1 MPDTDYDSLPSPPK
15 ARARTR
21 PGAGSAAGGR
31 LYGRKAARRVV
42 GVGSA
47 HGGAEVASSSSDEG
61 EDARVGEQGRRAGKE
76 KGGAKGGAKGAGK
89 KRAVA
94 RRKEREEEGDVESN
108 DDGDPEDAEVLL
120 PLTGRSSKR
129 ATGKASA
136 SSVKT
141 ASSPKRGRKVV
152 AHASVESDGE
162 HVLASSTA
170 PGPSRRIRA
179 LHAVSSATTH
189 PAGNEARGPLSRKSS
204 NAMQGDVPPLMAAKA
219 VKARDPTSVSR
230 LSPAVEQIRAVSPP
244 LSPRARALVD
254 KSNLTADSP
263 RRTAMQGRPSQ
274 SALSTL
280 APRPSVSR
288 ESSPGLGSLSVFR
301 DLPASALQ
309 GAGGLS
315 SRPAPLPLP
324 SLSASTRLSAHP
336 RIPRA
341 ASPYRLASEPPPSRP
356 SPAHRALSRSPSATA
371 HALPRRSIS
380 LHTSPRA
387 PHRTSPALLAVPGT
401 SRDSLAPSSLPA
413 PWALAAPASARLEAS
428 SSPAAAEEGGDAP
441 VFRYTTTEF
450 GHAPSLRLSLDGG
463 ASEREVR
470 TGAAEEDDGPGM
482 ESSIVLETWEDE
494 LSRVAGGE
502 REVTPIAEDAGDG
515 DETVMPA
522 KPGIEVDPLHDGA
535 MDVDGVAP
543 IQPQPLKVDLAEIGG
558 AAELN
563 GEPAAMD
570 EAGDET
576 IKGVAPVRTQD
587 NVEHSATPELP
598 DAEAAEHPVEEIIEL
613 DEVLAAEPR
622 SPKAFSAAVSPP
634 PPAFFTASSM
644 PPRRARPSVDDP
656 LPTDDLAYYLRTT
669 GTYSSEDDLPSS
681 APSDTSER
689 EDYLA
694 EREIGRGVKPSS
706 RQREKRLAASA
717 EAKRLRLAAGRREG
731 REREV
736 LDVGEVK
743 LSRVVR
749 HAIERRAM
757 GVTAA
762 EEEEIRAALRKQKAG
777 WRTGLRRMLPSSTDE
792 ILRGGDSGN
801 SEASADSSE
810 TSGGAP
816 KWVFAVVVVVIVL
829 LVGGAVTGYGLWRRR
844 RARAFQRLGG
854 DDETA
859 PPGGRS
865 SAAPAYPPSTVVFV
879 DTPSSRSA
887 AAHELRL
894 LPSIPYAGAVESAS
908 PGYSPTVP
916 HGHGSALLSSPSS
929 AVSLHAPSSPS
940 PHRTPSRRA
949 PPGLTLEPQSLI
961 SSLAADEERDEGA
974 LRSPT
979 RAPSLP
985 PPPYSPRVVGVGVC
999 LSPRRAEGAV

>member
-76 KGGAKGGAKGAGK
+76 KGGAKGGAKGVGK

-263 RRTAMQGRPSQ
+263 RRTAMQ
-274 SALSTL
+274 
-280 APRPSVSR
+280 
-288 ESSPGLGSLSVFR
+288 
-301 DLPASALQ
+301 
-309 GAGGLS
+309 
-315 SRPAPLPLP
+315 
-324 SLSASTRLSAHP
+324 
-336 RIPRA
+336 
-341 ASPYRLASEPPPSRP
+341 
-356 SPAHRALSRSPSATA
+356 AHRALSRSPSATA

-656 LPTDDLAYYLRTT
+656 LPTGPPDDEDDLAYYLRTT

-777 WRTGLRRMLPSSTDE
+777 WRTG
-792 ILRGGDSGN
+792 
-801 SEASADSSE
+801 
-810 TSGGAP
+810 
-816 KWVFAVVVVVIVL
+816 
-829 LVGGAVTGYGLWRRR
+829 
-844 RARAFQRLGG
+844 
-854 DDETA
+854 
-859 PPGGRS
+859 
-865 SAAPAYPPSTVVFV
+865 
-879 DTPSSRSA
+879 
-887 AAHELRL
+887 
-894 LPSIPYAGAVESAS
+894 
-908 PGYSPTVP
+908 
-916 HGHGSALLSSPSS
+916 
-929 AVSLHAPSSPS
+929 
-940 PHRTPSRRA
+940 
-949 PPGLTLEPQSLI
+949 
-961 SSLAADEERDEGA
+961 
-974 LRSPT
+974 
-979 RAPSLP
+979 
-985 PPPYSPRVVGVGVC
+985 
-999 LSPRRAEGAV
+999 